1 MSSRYQEKCPPP
13 FIFLEVKVRFMSSI
27 ISINDT
33 IVVWDTKERSGA
45 WRIIKTCCL
54 SQATSKHNTAQIF
67 LSFYQCCVC
76 WSPVV
81 LFKCE
86 ICCTHT
92 MARNVTNVSQCES
105 DQMGLIVSDDGLDS
119 FGSQL
124 HIFTHQT
131 MWLDTRK
138 VFSHLWYYCS
148 FLPLPKNICPSK
160 TGNTDVRY
168 VFGW

>member
-1 MSSRYQEKCPPP
+1 MILIKERKVNVFRAIIFHH
-13 FIFLEVKVRFMSSI
+13 FINVSQFL
-27 ISINDT
+27 
-33 IVVWDTKERSGA
+33 IVVINWSDVVERSKT

-105 DQMGLIVSDDGLDS
+105 DQMGLIVPDDGLDS

-124 HIFTHQT
+124 HSFTHQT
-131 MWLDTRK
+131 IGINMRK
-138 VFSHLWYYCS
+138 VHSHLLWPPLYCE
-148 FLPLPKNICPSK
+148 PS
-160 TGNTDVRY
+160 TCV
-168 VFGW
+168 V